1 MKTELVLFGAHFNMA
16 PRARRRF
23 LVVFVY
29 AGFAAMICESWM
41 SDRWHFSSIWIFL
54 LPFWVNR
61 LVLGNYESG
70 GGLVD
75 PFVSKET
82 HPNFAYDPH
91 HPWARLGRWFLQPF
105 TVKRT
110 YTNDERELRQR
121 DSIHLTAYRV
131 LGGLVALAFLTEYLK
146 ATDMWELKTR
156 SFSFDQLIYA
166 MLIVS
171 YVVSV
176 TLPQAIV
183 LWTEP
188 DMEEPQ

>member
-16 PRARRRF
+16 PRAHRRL
-23 LVVFVY
+23 LVAFVC
-29 AGFAAMICESWM
+29 AGFAALICGSWLR
-41 SDRWHFSSIWIFL
+41 DRWHFSSIWIIL
-54 LPFWVNR
+54 LLYWVNR

-82 HPNFAYDPH
+82 QPNFAYDPH

-131 LGGLVALAFLTEYLK
+131 LGGLVGLAFLTEYLK
-146 ATDMWELKTR
+146 ATGLWKLKTR
-156 SFSFDQLIYA
+156 SFSFDQLIYGL
-166 MLIVS
+166 LIVS
-171 YVVSV
+171 SIASL
-176 TLPQAIV
+176 TLPQAIL